1 MQDPVEGSLIF
12 TTKCDHLLVVDIG
25 LLRCTIWHDKIVYK
39 IWCTPYAMFAHNIA
53 CYVILINE
61 EFVELSTKNTY
72 KDCINLFEDP
82 NYVNVICKF
91 SINKFV
97 SQVSTL

>member
-1 MQDPVEGSLIF
+1 
-12 TTKCDHLLVVDIG
+12 
-25 LLRCTIWHDKIVYK
+25 
-39 IWCTPYAMFAHNIA
+39 MFSHNIA
-53 CYVILINE
+53 CYVFLINE

-72 KDCINLFEDP
+72 RECINLFEDP

-97 SQVSTL
+97 SQICTLWPHDLEFLKVSGSKTNFNSVFTSPRIWITRFVQDD